1 MNQPNPAP
9 APNPPPPEPTAPEP
23 SVREP
28 SVRESTAPEPSVRES
43 TGPEPSG
50 PEPRPSVRHLLALRL
65 RDAQEE
71 VTELRAALAARP
83 LTALATGVL
92 AERLGCGPAEAGAQ
106 LLALAERARLGP
118 QELAADILTTL
129 PAATTGTT
137 TGPGPAPPAPP
148 AAPPGRPPPVVEAAL
163 TQAADTLGATAAV
176 LWTVQ
181 PGGALHP
188 AAAPGFTETERTAWR
203 HVPPGLPTPAQQAL
217 ASGSALGPTGPVTAT
232 LGADRAPYRL
242 AVPLHRAD
250 GPAAVLE
257 LAWGTRPSDPTP
269 AERRRLRAA
278 AEVCA
283 LALTDRPDPDTAEG
297 PGPDTAALD
306 AALAPALLLAPEPA
320 TGTPAD
326 FRIRRVNAAF
336 TDLAD
341 RPPHRVEGRTL
352 TTAYPQACADGLLD
366 LLLRVHATGR
376 PHHADSLALT
386 FLSGQTPVP
395 VLLEFAAARLTSPPG
410 HLLVSWQPTSA
421 DDRTDRLL
429 RAAQRLSH
437 LSGFEEDLRTGEIHW
452 TPRTADLLGLPADT
466 APIPLAALPAHVH
479 PDDEQAVRRVV
490 NSAVDNGRSDATVF
504 RMRHLSSY
512 THYVRLVAEP
522 VPDPTGRTAAVR
534 GAFQDVSAQ
543 HWTETALAA
552 TTESLASTRQEAAER
567 HLLALRLQQAILP
580 PAPPPLESA
589 GLRAAV
595 RYRPSSQRDRV
606 GGDWYDTTLLPDRT
620 ALLVVGDMAGHGVEA
635 ATGMVALRNALRG
648 LAYTGA
654 GPGRLLGWL
663 NQATADLTGAA
674 TATAICARYHP
685 DTRTLHWAR
694 AGHLP
699 PLLLR
704 DGTARPLPL
713 PHGILLGAADDPDY
727 QEHQLAMRP
736 GDVLLLY
743 TDGLVERRDQA
754 VEEPLDH
761 LARALAEP
769 AADLESL
776 LDRAL
781 AASTADTDDDT
792 CLIAVEV
799 LAPEPDAP
807 EPDAPEPDA
816 PEPGENV

>member
-1 MNQPNPAP
+1 MRQ
-9 APNPPPPEPTAPEP
+9 
-23 SVREP
+23 
-28 SVRESTAPEPSVRES
+28 
-43 TGPEPSG
+43 
-50 PEPRPSVRHLLALRL
+50 LLALRL
-65 RDAQEE
+65 RGAQAETE
-71 VTELRAALAARP
+71 ELRTALAARP

-106 LLALAERARLGP
+106 LLALAERAHLGP

-129 PAATTGTT
+129 PAATTGST

-148 AAPPGRPPPVVEAAL
+148 TAPPGRPPPVVEATL
-163 TQAADTLGATAAV
+163 TQIADMLGATAAV

-217 ASGSALGPTGPVTAT
+217 AAGAALGPTGPVSAT

-257 LAWGTRPSDPTP
+257 LAWPQRPPEPTP
-269 AERRRLRAA
+269 AERRRLRVA
-278 AEVCA
+278 AEVSA
-283 LALTDRPDPDTAEG
+283 LALTDRPDPAPAGTTA
-297 PGPDTAALD
+297 GPDTAALD

-320 TGTPAD
+320 TGTPVD
-326 FRIRRVNAAF
+326 FRIVRVNAAF

-352 TTAYPQACADGLLD
+352 SATYPRACADGLLD

-376 PHHADSLALT
+376 PQHADSLALT
-386 FLSGQTPVP
+386 FLAGQTPTP
-395 VLLEFAAARLTSPPG
+395 VLLEFAAARLAAPPG
-410 HLLVSWQPTSA
+410 HLLVSWRPSGA

-429 RAAQRLSH
+429 RTAQRLSH
-437 LSGFEEDLRTGEIHW
+437 LAGFEEDLRTGEIHW
-452 TPRTADLLGLPADT
+452 TPRTADLLGLPPGT
-466 APIPLAALPAHVH
+466 APVPLAALPAHVH
-479 PDDEQAVRRVV
+479 PDDEQNVRRVV
-490 NSAVDNGRSDATVF
+490 NSAVQNGRSDSTVF

-512 THYVRLVAEP
+512 THYVRMVAEP
-522 VPDPTGRTAAVR
+522 VPDPSGRTAAVQ

-635 ATGMVALRNALRG
+635 ATGMVALRHALRG
-648 LAYTGA
+648 LAHTGA

-663 NQATADLTGAA
+663 NQATAELTGAA
-674 TATAICARYHP
+674 TATVVCARYHP

-699 PLLLR
+699 PVLLR
-704 DGTARPLPL
+704 DGTARPLPM
-713 PHGILLGAADDPDY
+713 PHGILLGAAEDPDY
-727 QEHQLAMRP
+727 QEHHLAMRP

-743 TDGLVERRDQA
+743 TDGLIERRDRS
-754 VEEPLDH
+754 VEEPLEQ
-761 LARALAEP
+761 LVRTLAEP
-769 AADLESL
+769 AADLDAL

-781 AASTADTDDDT
+781 ATSTADTDDDT

-799 LAPEPDAP
+799 LAPDPD
-807 EPDAPEPDA
+807 
-816 PEPGENV
+816 ENV

>member
-1 MNQPNPAP
+1 MDHPKEQPESRPRRPERRPHPA
-9 APNPPPPEPTAPEP
+9 
-23 SVREP
+23 
-28 SVRESTAPEPSVRES
+28 
-43 TGPEPSG
+43 
-50 PEPRPSVRHLLALRL
+50 EPRPGVRHLLALRL
-65 RDAQEE
+65 RRAQDETE
-71 VTELRAALAARP
+71 ELRAALATRP

-106 LLALAERARLGP
+106 LLALAERAHLGP

-129 PAATTGTT
+129 PAAADGATT

-148 AAPPGRPPPVVEAAL
+148 AGPSGRPPPVVEAAL
-163 TQAADTLGATAAV
+163 AQVAGMLGASAAV

-181 PGGALHP
+181 PGGVLHA
-188 AAAPGFTETERTAWR
+188 AAAPGFSEGERAAWQ
-203 HVPPGLPTPAQQAL
+203 HVPPGVPTPAQQAL
-217 ASGSALGPTGPVTAT
+217 DRRAELGPTGPVTAT
-232 LGADRAPYRL
+232 LGAGRAPYRL
-242 AVPLHRAD
+242 AVPLHRAA

-257 LAWGTRPSDPTP
+257 LAWPRRPAEPTA
-269 AERRRLRAA
+269 AERRRLRVA
-278 AEVCA
+278 AEVSA
-283 LALTDRPDPDTAEG
+283 LALTDRPDPIGAAVADE
-297 PGPDTAALD
+297 PDTAALD
-306 AALAPALLLAPEPA
+306 AALTPALLLAPEPA
-320 TGTPAD
+320 TGPPAD
-326 FRIRRVNAAF
+326 FRIVRVNAAF
-336 TDLAD
+336 TDPAD

-352 TTAYPQACADGLLD
+352 TAVYPRACADGLLD

-376 PHHADSLALT
+376 PYHADSLALT

-395 VLLEFAAARLTSPPG
+395 VLLELAAARLAAPPG
-410 HLLVSWQPTSA
+410 RLLVGWRPAGA
-421 DDRTDRLL
+421 DDRDDRLL
-429 RAAQRLSH
+429 RTAQRLTH
-437 LSGFEEDLRTGEIHW
+437 LAGFEEDLRTGEIHW
-452 TPRTADLLGLPADT
+452 TPRTAELLGLPAGT

-479 PDDEQAVRRVV
+479 PDDEQNVRRVV
-490 NSAVDNGRSDATVF
+490 NSALENGRSGAAVF

-522 VPDPTGRTAAVR
+522 VPDPGGRTAAVH

-552 TTESLASTRQEAAER
+552 TTESLADSRQQSAER
-567 HLLALRLQQAILP
+567 HLLARRLQQAILP

-595 RYRPSSQRDRV
+595 RYRPSSQEDRV

-635 ATGMVALRNALRG
+635 AQGMVALRHALRG

-663 NQATADLTGAA
+663 NRATTDLTGAA
-674 TATAICARYHP
+674 TATAVCARYHP

-699 PLLLR
+699 PVLLR
-704 DGTARPLPL
+704 DGTARPLPM

-727 QEHQLAMRP
+727 QEHHLAMRP

-743 TDGLVERRDQA
+743 TDGLIERRDQS
-754 VEEPLDH
+754 VEEPLAH
-761 LARALAEP
+761 LTRILAEP
-769 AADLESL
+769 AADLDAL

-781 AASTADTDDDT
+781 ATSTADTDDDT

-799 LAPEPDAP
+799 LPAADT
-807 EPDAPEPDA
+807 D
-816 PEPGENV
+816 PGESV

>member
-1 MNQPNPAP
+1 MSSTGA
-9 APNPPPPEPTAPEP
+9 PPPPPGPPPAP
-23 SVREP
+23 
-28 SVRESTAPEPSVRES
+28 
-43 TGPEPSG
+43 GPAG
-50 PEPRPSVRHLLALRL
+50 GVRHLLALRL
-65 RDAQEE
+65 RRAQEE
-71 VTELRAALAARP
+71 TEELRAALAVRP

-92 AERLGCGPAEAGAQ
+92 AERLGCGPAAAGAQ
-106 LLALAERARLGP
+106 LLALAERAHLGP

-129 PAATTGTT
+129 PADPATGTQR
-137 TGPGPAPPAPP
+137 PDAAHPQHPQPPQPPRAPAGQAV
-148 AAPPGRPPPVVEAAL
+148 AVLESAL
-163 TQAADTLGATAAV
+163 ARTADMLGAPAAV
-176 LWTVQ
+176 LWTVR
-181 PGGALHP
+181 PGGVLHP
-188 AAAPGFTETERTAWR
+188 VAAPGFTAAERAPWQ
-203 HVPPGLPTPAQQAL
+203 HVPPGVPTPAQQAL
-217 ASGSALGPTGPVTAT
+217 ARRTPLGPTGPVTAT
-232 LGADRAPYRL
+232 LGAARAPYRL

-250 GPAAVLE
+250 GPSAVLE
-257 LAWGTRPSDPTP
+257 LAWTTRPPDPTP
-269 AERRRLRAA
+269 AEHRRLHAA
-278 AEVCA
+278 AEVG
-283 LALTDRPDPDTAEG
+283 ALTLTDGPATAPDD
-297 PGPDTAALD
+297 PDTAALD
-306 AALAPALLLAPEPA
+306 AALTPALLLSPEPA

-326 FRIRRVNAAF
+326 FRITRVNAAF

-352 TTAYPQACADGLLD
+352 TETYPRACAEGLLD

-376 PHHADSLALT
+376 PQHADTLALT
-386 FLSGQTPVP
+386 LLTGRTPAP
-395 VLLEFAAARLTSPPG
+395 TPALLEFAAARLASPPG
-410 HLLVSWQPTSA
+410 RLLVSWRPTGD

-429 RAAQRLSH
+429 RTAQRLSH
-437 LSGFEEDLRTGEIHW
+437 LAGFEEDLRTGEIHW
-452 TPRTADLLGLPADT
+452 TPRTADLLGLPAGT
-466 APIPLAALPAHVH
+466 APVPLAALPAHVH

-490 NSAVDNGRSDATVF
+490 NAAVENGRPDSTVF
-504 RMRHLSSY
+504 RMRDLGSY

-552 TTESLASTRQEAAER
+552 TTESLADSRQESAER

-595 RYRPSSQRDRV
+595 RYRPSSQQDRV

-663 NQATADLTGAA
+663 NQAAADLTGAA
-674 TATAICARYHP
+674 TATAVCARYHP

-699 PLLLR
+699 PVLLR
-704 DGTARPLPL
+704 DGTARPLPM

-727 QEHQLAMRP
+727 QEHRLAMRP
-736 GDVLLLY
+736 GDILLLY
-743 TDGLVERRDQA
+743 TDGLVERRDRS

-761 LARALAEP
+761 LTRTLAEP
-769 AADLESL
+769 AADLDAL

-781 AASTADTDDDT
+781 ATSTADTDDDT

-799 LAPEPDAP
+799 LDTPAAEPSSEPAPEPSPGPAP
-807 EPDAPEPDA
+807 EPSREPSRQ
-816 PEPGENV
+816 EPGETC

>member
-1 MNQPNPAP
+1 MNEPTPSP
-9 APNPPPPEPTAPEP
+9 GPTPPPD
-23 SVREP
+23 
-28 SVRESTAPEPSVRES
+28 
-43 TGPEPSG
+43 
-50 PEPRPSVRHLLALRL
+50 VRHLLALRL
-65 RDAQEE
+65 RDAQQE
-71 VTELRAALAARP
+71 VAELRAALATRP

-129 PAATTGTT
+129 PATTSGTT

-148 AAPPGRPPPVVEAAL
+148 APPPGRPPPVVEAAL
-163 TQAADTLGATAAV
+163 GQAADLLGAPAAV

-188 AAAPGFTETERTAWR
+188 VVAPGFTEAERTAWR

-217 ASGSALGPTGPVTAT
+217 AGGSALGPTGPVAAT

-250 GPAAVLE
+250 APAAVLE
-257 LAWGTRPSDPTP
+257 LAWENHPPDPTP
-269 AERRRLRAA
+269 AERRRLRAV

-283 LALTDRPDPDTAEG
+283 LALTDRPDPVVADTA
-297 PGPDTAALD
+297 PDTAALD

-320 TGTPAD
+320 TGQPAD
-326 FRIRRVNAAF
+326 FRVLRVNTAF
-336 TDLAD
+336 TDPAG

-376 PHHADSLALT
+376 PHHADTLALN

-395 VLLEFAAARLTSPPG
+395 VLLEFAAARLAHPPG
-410 HLLVSWQPTSA
+410 HLLVSWRPTGA

-429 RAAQRLSH
+429 RTAQRLSH
-437 LSGFEEDLRTGEIHW
+437 LTGFEEDLRSGEVHW
-452 TPRTADLLGLPADT
+452 TPGTADLLGLPAGT
-466 APIPLAALPAHVH
+466 APVPLAALPAHVH

-490 NSAVDNGRSDATVF
+490 NSAVDNGRPDSTVF

-512 THYVRLVAEP
+512 THYVRMVAEP

-534 GAFQDVSAQ
+534 GAFQDVTAQ

-704 DGTARPLPL
+704 DGTVRPLPL
-713 PHGILLGAADDPDY
+713 PHGILLGAAENPDY
-727 QEHQLAMRP
+727 QEQHLAMRP

-761 LARALAEP
+761 LARALAGP
-769 AADLESL
+769 ATDLDAL

-799 LAPEPDAP
+799 LPGGPPGRQERSG
-807 EPDAPEPDA
+807 
-816 PEPGENV
+816 PGESV